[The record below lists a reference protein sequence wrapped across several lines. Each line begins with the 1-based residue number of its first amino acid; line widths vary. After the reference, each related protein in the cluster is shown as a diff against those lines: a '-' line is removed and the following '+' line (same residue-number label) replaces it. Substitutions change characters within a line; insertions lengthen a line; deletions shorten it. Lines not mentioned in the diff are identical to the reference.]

1 MKKKK
6 TPEKIYKSEK
16 KCSFGVKYNFMKK
29 FNRFDIFIYLLIIA
43 NIIAMVLESHEF
55 IKERF
60 GELFNYF
67 ELISIIIFTL
77 EYFYRIYISYKKSR
91 WLGVKSYIF
100 SFFGVIDFISIV
112 PFYIKQFVLID
123 GRFFRILR
131 LFRLSRIF
139 KLGRDSKSLKLFIKA
154 ISAVQNELKFT
165 FFLSLLCILFS
176 ASAIYFLEN
185 EAQPEIFSSITA
197 SLWWATVSLATVGY
211 GDVVPVTF
219 WGKIFAGFISLI
231 GIGIVAIPTGIISAS
246 FVEEIHHFRKKR

>member
-1 MKKKK
+1 
-6 TPEKIYKSEK
+6 
-16 KCSFGVKYNFMKK
+16 MKK
-29 FNRFDIFIYLLIIA
+29 FSRLDVFIYFLIIA
-43 NIIAMVLESHEF
+43 NIFAMILESHSF
-55 IKERF
+55 MKDRF
-60 GELFNYF
+60 GYIFSYF
-67 ELISIIIFTL
+67 ELISILIFTV
-77 EYFYRIYISYKKSR
+77 EYFYRVFNSYKENK
-91 WLGVKSYIF
+91 WKGVFAYIF
-100 SFFGVIDFISIV
+100 SFFGIIDFISIL

-154 ISAVQNELKFT
+154 LSAVKNELKFT

-185 EAQPEIFSSITA
+185 EAQPEVFSSITA

-211 GDVVPVTF
+211 GDVVPMTV
-219 WGKIFAGFISLI
+219 WGKVFAGFISLI
-231 GIGIVAIPTGIISAS
+231 GIGVVAIPTGIISAS